1 MLQRVLVTSEES
13 HYCEQPLL
21 KASAMCAETA
31 HIEWFQSVYNSS
43 FETATAQDQPSQ
55 EDALALYVTHRLN
68 QAEQHIENLDLLQ
81 DVAADIRWHPSFLKA
96 ALQESERYQPDLMVV
111 PRVRQHDLLDW
122 LIGGDEQ
129 ELVRRLHEPLL
140 LANEQPW
147 PAHPRIAVAIDPF
160 HLDKRNH
167 SIEKQLLEMANY
179 LAQKL
184 SAELHVVHCFQ
195 TLPQSVIYDEHLVED
210 FESLQQQ
217 VGKEHRQRIESLI
230 EPLSRPLG
238 SPLLKIIVGNAD
250 DKLPEFCQQE
260 RIDILILGSP
270 EKGWVERFL
279 MGSTTARLLSKIES
293 DLLIIHDQL

>member
-1 MLQRVLVTSEES
+1 MFQRVLVTSEES
-13 HYCEQPLL
+13 RYCEQPLL
-21 KASAMCAETA
+21 KASALSADTA
-31 HIEWFQSVYNSS
+31 HIEWFQSVYNSA

-55 EDALALYVTHRLN
+55 EDALSLYVTHRLN
-68 QAEQHIENLDLLQ
+68 QAEQHIEDLDLPQ

-96 ALQESERYQPDLMVV
+96 ALQESERYKPDLMVV
-111 PRVRQHDLLDW
+111 PRVRNHDLLDW

-147 PAHPRIAVAIDPF
+147 QAHPRVAVAIDPF
-160 HLDKRNH
+160 HLDNRNH
-167 SIEKQLLEMANY
+167 SIEKHLLEAADY
-179 LAQKL
+179 LAQRL
-184 SAELHVVHCFQ
+184 SAELHVVHCFE

-230 EPLSRPLG
+230 EPLNRPLG

-250 DKLPEFCQQE
+250 EKLPEFCQQE
-260 RIDILILGSP
+260 RIDILILGAP

-279 MGSTTARLLSKIES
+279 MGSTTARLLNRIES
-293 DLLIIHDQL
+293 DLLIIHDQ